1 MGRSPGGTRAGD
13 EPAGTG
19 VASWSIDHISGVTLA
34 VREMAESVAFY
45 DKLGFEVSYGGPDA
59 PFTTMRAGQSVVNL
73 RQAAT
78 SGGAGSRVI
87 LRVRG
92 VDALHRDL
100 VGKGLGPTA
109 PRDAEWGERY
119 FEIPDPQGVV
129 ISCAEPFNREH
140 ISSGQIETDS
150 AR

>member
-1 MGRSPGGTRAGD
+1 MGGLLGGGVAGD
-13 EPAGTG
+13 GPIA
-19 VASWSIDHISGVTLA
+19 VNVSAWSIDHISGVTLA

-45 DKLGFEVSYGGPDA
+45 AKLGFDVSFGGADA

-73 RQAAT
+73 RRAAT
-78 SGGAGSRVI
+78 SGAGAGHRVI

-100 VGKGLGPTA
+100 VGKGLAPTV

-119 FEIPDPQGVV
+119 FEIPDPEGVV
-129 ISCAEPFNREH
+129 ISCAELIHSR
-140 ISSGQIETDS
+140 S
-150 AR
+150 